1 MKKFLAMLGIVVIL
15 FSIVFSEELTV
26 YVYESFS
33 WIEEGM
39 VQKFEE
45 MNDCEVK
52 VVKLGDAGN
61 VLTRLVLEKKNPR
74 ADVVI
79 GLDQSLAAKAVEEDL
94 LIPYK
99 PKNIENVKDK
109 TLIFDPEYYVIPYDY
124 GAIAIIYDPEKIQE
138 GLESFED
145 LTKYQN
151 SLIIQDPRAS
161 STGQAFLLWTIAVY
175 GNDWKD
181 FWERLK
187 PAILTV
193 SPSWDDSFAKF
204 EIGEAPMMV
213 SYATDSAYSQYYY
226 GSSKY
231 KVFIPKE
238 GAYVQI
244 EGAGIVKGTDNLD
257 LAQEFIEFLL
267 TEDFQKEIPL
277 NQWMFP
283 VIDVELPEVYQ
294 HAVVPEKILTIPAQE
309 ISNNLEKW
317 LKEWEALLYRTY
329 EQ

>member
-1 MKKFLAMLGIVVIL
+1 VKKFLAMLGVIVVL
-15 FSIVFSEELTV
+15 LSFAFSEELTV
-26 YVYESFS
+26 YVYESLS
-33 WIEEGM
+33 WIEGGT

-61 VLTRLVLEKKNPR
+61 VLTRLVLERKNPR

-124 GAIAIIYDPEKIQE
+124 GAIAIIYDPEKIHE
-138 GLESFED
+138 ELESFED
-145 LTKYQN
+145 LTKFKN

-161 STGQAFLLWTIAVY
+161 STGQAFLLWTIALY
-175 GNDWKD
+175 ENNWKD
-181 FWERLK
+181 FWERLM

-231 KVFIPKE
+231 KVFIPEE

-244 EGAGIVKGTDNLD
+244 EGAGIVKGTNNIE
-257 LAQEFIEFLL
+257 LAQKFMEFIL

-294 HAVVPEKILTIPAQE
+294 YAVVPEKILTIPAQE
-309 ISNNLEKW
+309 ILNNLERW
-317 LKEWEALLYRTY
+317 LKEWEALLY
-329 EQ
+329 

>member
-1 MKKFLAMLGIVVIL
+1 VKKFLVMTGIIVIL
-15 FSIVFSEELTV
+15 LSFAFSEELTV
-26 YVYESFS
+26 YVYESLG
-33 WIEEGM
+33 WIEEGTI
-39 VQKFEE
+39 QKFEE
-45 MNDCEVK
+45 RNDCEVK

-74 ADVVI
+74 ADVIV

-99 PKNIENVKDK
+99 PKNIESVKDEA
-109 TLIFDPEYYVIPYDY
+109 LIFDPEYFVVPYDY

-138 GLESFED
+138 KLKSFED
-145 LTKYQN
+145 LTKYKN

-175 GNDWKD
+175 ENEWKD
-181 FWERLK
+181 FWKRLK

-204 EIGEAPMMV
+204 EIGEAPMMI

-226 GSSKY
+226 GSSNY
-231 KVFIPKE
+231 KVFIPQE

-257 LAQEFIEFLL
+257 LAQKFIEFML

-283 VIDVELPEVYQ
+283 VINFELPEVYQ
-294 HAVVPEKILTIPAQE
+294 YAMVPEKILTIPAKE
-309 ISNNLEKW
+309 ISNNLERW
-317 LKEWEALLYRTY
+317 LKELEGLLY
-329 EQ
+329 

>member
-1 MKKFLAMLGIVVIL
+1 VKKFLAMIGIIVIL

-33 WIEEGM
+33 WIEQGT

-181 FWERLK
+181 FWEGLK
-187 PAILTV
+187 PAILTI

-267 TEDFQKEIPL
+267 SEDFQKEIPL

-317 LKEWEALLYRTY
+317 LKEWEALLY
-329 EQ
+329 

>member
-1 MKKFLAMLGIVVIL
+1 VKKFLAMLGVIVVL
-15 FSIVFSEELTV
+15 LSFAFSEELTV
-26 YVYESFS
+26 YVYESLS
-33 WIEEGM
+33 WIEEGTI
-39 VQKFEE
+39 QKFEK
-45 MNDCEVK
+45 MNDCDVK

-99 PKNIENVKDK
+99 PKNIENVRDK
-109 TLIFDPEYYVIPYDY
+109 ALLFDSQYNVIPYDY
-124 GAIAIIYDPEKIQE
+124 GAIAIIYDPEKIQDE
-138 GLESFED
+138 LESFED
-145 LTKYQN
+145 LTKYKN

-175 GNDWKD
+175 ENDWKD
-181 FWERLK
+181 FWERLM

-257 LAQEFIEFLL
+257 LAQKFIEFML

-277 NQWMFP
+277 KQWMFP

-294 HAVVPEKILTIPAQE
+294 YAVVPEKILTIPAQE
-309 ISNNLEKW
+309 ISNNLERW
-317 LKEWEALLYRTY
+317 LKEWEALLY
-329 EQ
+329 

>member
-1 MKKFLAMLGIVVIL
+1 MLGVIVVL
-15 FSIVFSEELTV
+15 LSFAFSEELTV
-26 YVYESFS
+26 YVYESLS
-33 WIEEGM
+33 WIEGGT

-61 VLTRLVLEKKNPR
+61 VLTRLVLERKNPR

-109 TLIFDPEYYVIPYDY
+109 ALIFDPEYYVIPYDY
-124 GAIAIIYDPEKIQE
+124 GAIAIIYDPEKIHE
-138 GLESFED
+138 ELESFEN
-145 LTKYQN
+145 LTKFKN

-161 STGQAFLLWTIAVY
+161 STGQAFLLWTIALY
-175 GNDWKD
+175 ENNWKD
-181 FWERLK
+181 FWERLM

-244 EGAGIVKGTDNLD
+244 EGAGIVKGTNNIE
-257 LAQEFIEFLL
+257 LAQKFMEFIL

-294 HAVVPEKILTIPAQE
+294 YAVVPEKILTIPAQE
-309 ISNNLEKW
+309 ILNNLEKW
-317 LKEWEALLYRTY
+317 LKEWEALLY
-329 EQ
+329 

>member
-1 MKKFLAMLGIVVIL
+1 VKRFLAMIGIIVIL
-15 FSIVFSEELTV
+15 FSFAFSEELTV
-26 YVYESFS
+26 YVYESLS
-33 WIEEGM
+33 WIEEGT

-61 VLTRLVLEKKNPR
+61 VLTRLVLERKNPR

-99 PKNIENVKDK
+99 PENIENIKDEA
-109 TLIFDPEYYVIPYDY
+109 LIFDPEYYVIPYDY
-124 GAIAIIYDPEKIQE
+124 GAIAIIYDPEKIHE
-138 GLESFED
+138 ELESFED
-145 LTKYQN
+145 LTKFKN

-175 GNDWKD
+175 ENNWKD
-181 FWERLK
+181 FWERLM

-244 EGAGIVKGTDNLD
+244 EGAGIVKGTDNLV
-257 LAQEFIEFLL
+257 LAQKFIEFIL
-267 TEDFQKEIPL
+267 TEDFQKGIPL
-277 NQWMFP
+277 NQWMFSA
-283 VIDVELPEVYQ
+283 IDVELPEVYQ
-294 HAVVPEKILTIPAQE
+294 YAVVPEKILTIPAQE
-309 ISNNLEKW
+309 ISNNLERW
-317 LKEWEALLYRTY
+317 LKEWEALLY
-329 EQ
+329 

>member
-1 MKKFLAMLGIVVIL
+1 MKKFLAMLGVMVVL
-15 FSIVFSEELTV
+15 LSFAFSEELTV
-26 YVYESFS
+26 YIYESLS
-33 WIEEGM
+33 WIEGGT

-61 VLTRLVLEKKNPR
+61 VLTRLVLERKNPR

-109 TLIFDPEYYVIPYDY
+109 ALIFDPEYYVIPYDY
-124 GAIAIIYDPEKIQE
+124 GAIAIIYDPEKIHE
-138 GLESFED
+138 ELESFED
-145 LTKYQN
+145 LTKFKN

-175 GNDWKD
+175 ENNWKD
-181 FWERLK
+181 FWERLM

-244 EGAGIVKGTDNLD
+244 EGAGIVKGTNNIE
-257 LAQEFIEFLL
+257 LAQKFMEFIL

-294 HAVVPEKILTIPAQE
+294 YAVVPEKILTIPAQE
-309 ISNNLEKW
+309 LSNNLERW
-317 LKEWEALLYRTY
+317 LKEWEALLY
-329 EQ
+329 

>member
-1 MKKFLAMLGIVVIL
+1 MKKFLAMIGIIVVL
-15 FSIVFSEELTV
+15 FSIVLSEELTV

-33 WIEEGM
+33 WIEQGT

-99 PKNIENVKDK
+99 PKNIENVAAKA
-109 TLIFDPEYYVIPYDY
+109 LIFDPEYYVIPYDY

-138 GLESFED
+138 ELVSFED
-145 LTKYQN
+145 LTKYKN

-175 GNDWKD
+175 ENEWKD

-257 LAQEFIEFLL
+257 LAQKFIEFML
-267 TEDFQKEIPL
+267 TENFQKGIPL

-294 HAVVPEKILTIPAQE
+294 YAVVPEKILTIPAQE
-309 ISNNLEKW
+309 ISNNLQIW
-317 LKEWEALLYRTY
+317 LNEWEALLY
-329 EQ
+329 

>member
-1 MKKFLAMLGIVVIL
+1 VKKFLAMLGIVVIL

-26 YVYESFS
+26 YVYESLS
-33 WIEEGM
+33 WIEQGM

-45 MNDCEVK
+45 RYDCEVK

-74 ADVVI
+74 ADVII
-79 GLDQSLAAKAVEEDL
+79 GLDQSLATKAVEEDL

-161 STGQAFLLWTIAVY
+161 STGQAFLLWTIAVC

-226 GSSKY
+226 RSSKY

-317 LKEWEALLYRTY
+317 LKEWEALLY
-329 EQ
+329 

>member
-26 YVYESFS
+26 YVYESLS
-33 WIEEGM
+33 WIEQGM

-45 MNDCEVK
+45 MYDCEVK

-175 GNDWKD
+175 GNEWKD

-244 EGAGIVKGTDNLD
+244 EGAGIVEGTDNLD

-294 HAVVPEKILTIPAQE
+294 HALVPEKILTIPAQE

-317 LKEWEALLYRTY
+317 LKEWEALLY
-329 EQ
+329 

>member
-1 MKKFLAMLGIVVIL
+1 MKKFLAMLGVIVVL
-15 FSIVFSEELTV
+15 LSFAFSEELTV
-26 YVYESFS
+26 YVYESLS
-33 WIEEGM
+33 WIEGGT

-61 VLTRLVLEKKNPR
+61 VLTRLVLERKNPR

-109 TLIFDPEYYVIPYDY
+109 ALIFDPEYYVIPYDY
-124 GAIAIIYDPEKIQE
+124 GAIAIIYDPEKIHE
-138 GLESFED
+138 ELESFED
-145 LTKYQN
+145 LTKFKN

-161 STGQAFLLWTIAVY
+161 STGQAFLLWTIALY
-175 GNDWKD
+175 ENNWKD
-181 FWERLK
+181 FWERLM

-238 GAYVQI
+238 SAYVQI
-244 EGAGIVKGTDNLD
+244 EGAGIVKGTNNIE
-257 LAQEFIEFLL
+257 LAQKFMEFIL

-294 HAVVPEKILTIPAQE
+294 YAVVPEKILTIPAQE
-309 ISNNLEKW
+309 ISNNLERW
-317 LKEWEALLYRTY
+317 LKEWEALLY
-329 EQ
+329 

>member
-1 MKKFLAMLGIVVIL
+1 MKKFLAMLGVIVVL
-15 FSIVFSEELTV
+15 LSFAFSEELTV
-26 YVYESFS
+26 YVYESLS
-33 WIEEGM
+33 WIEGGT

-61 VLTRLVLEKKNPR
+61 VLTRLVLERKNPR

-109 TLIFDPEYYVIPYDY
+109 ALIFDPEYYVIPYDY
-124 GAIAIIYDPEKIQE
+124 GAIAIIYDPEKIHE
-138 GLESFED
+138 ELESFEN
-145 LTKYQN
+145 LTKFKN

-161 STGQAFLLWTIAVY
+161 STGQAFLLWTIALY
-175 GNDWKD
+175 ENNWKD
-181 FWERLK
+181 FWERLM

-244 EGAGIVKGTDNLD
+244 EGAGIVKGTNNIE
-257 LAQEFIEFLL
+257 LAQKFMEFIL

-294 HAVVPEKILTIPAQE
+294 YAVVPEKILTIPAQE
-309 ISNNLEKW
+309 ILNNLEKW
-317 LKEWEALLYRTY
+317 LKEWEALLY
-329 EQ
+329 